1 MSCLSVGGNRKK
13 GVIPKNRKL
22 SGKIEVI
29 WLELQVRFPG
39 KLGEKLGTE

>member
-1 MSCLSVGGNRKK
+1 MGAEKK
-13 GVIPKNRKL
+13 GVRPKNREL

-39 KLGEKLGTE
+39 KLGEKVGIE